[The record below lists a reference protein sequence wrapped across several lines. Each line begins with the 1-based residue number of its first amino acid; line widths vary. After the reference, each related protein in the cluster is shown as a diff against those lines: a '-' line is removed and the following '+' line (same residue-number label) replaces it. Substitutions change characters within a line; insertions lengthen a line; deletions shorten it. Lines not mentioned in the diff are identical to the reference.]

1 MINDL
6 ATAGALPALEKMF
19 LFSGQRQRL
28 IAQNIANIDTPGYQ
42 GVDVDPRAFQRALGQ
57 AISTRREENGGASGG
72 LNLSNAD
79 EVKMIGGRMQLV
91 PKTPIDG
98 VLFQDRNQRDLEGL
112 MQDMVENATM
122 FRVASDLMR
131 KNKSLIL
138 GAIAQRVI

>member
-1 MINDL
+1 MIKDL
-6 ATAGALPALEKMF
+6 NTAGALPALEKMF

-42 GVDVDPRAFQRALGQ
+42 GVDVDPRAFQNALHQ
-57 AISTRREENGGASGG
+57 AIESRRDGNGGISGE
-72 LNLSNAD
+72 LDISNAD
-79 EVKMIGGRMQLV
+79 EVKMVGGRMQLT
-91 PKTPIDG
+91 PSTPIEG
-98 VLFQDRNQRDLEGL
+98 VLFQDRNQRDLERL
-112 MQDMVENATM
+112 MQDMIENATM